1 MKPFLVTTRFLR
13 PNLTSRV
20 AHVPL
25 VVLKGISFPARCNST
40 LENADPLPQ
49 SKSPDTAD
57 SSQHTSVANANASG
71 QKRARRRPWTP
82 DEQRKLKAAAEKGM
96 TVKAIATLFPTRSYP
111 AVSTQW
117 NAFLNDKNLYGKTLE
132 RRKWS
137 PEEMNLL
144 AKLHADGL
152 KPIKMR
158 AHFPDRSTDSIS
170 RAIAR
175 GLNFEAHQNSH
186 SRWSRED
193 DRRLTELV
201 QSTDKS
207 AIAEALGRSIASIE
221 LRAALIGVK
230 LPARIKGYTPEE
242 IAMIFQMRHDN
253 ASFKQIAEKLG
264 RSSRAANSAYNRYR
278 PFRDSD
284 AKVPENV
291 HTRLSI
297 EELERVNALRAQ
309 GVSWPEIG
317 NRYPTHSFKSIAED
331 YRRFIGFT
339 LSPDQVREIVRL
351 RSAGKSWNDIVELDQ
366 FYHFT
371 KFSLQHRYYHALRKL
386 KSQQ

>member
-13 PNLTSRV
+13 PNPTSRV
-20 AHVPL
+20 AHVPF

-57 SSQHTSVANANASG
+57 SSQHTSVANANAFG
-71 QKRARRRPWTP
+71 QKRARCRPWTP
-82 DEQRKLKAAAEKGM
+82 DEQRKLKAAIAKGL
-96 TVKAIATLFPTRSYP
+96 TIKAMATLFPTRSLS
-111 AVSTQW
+111 AVAGQR
-117 NAFLNDKNLYGKTLE
+117 AALVDKNLYNKTRE

-152 KPIKMR
+152 TPFAMR
-158 AHFPDRSTDSIS
+158 AHFPAWSTECIRKKIVASLG
-170 RAIAR
+170 A
-175 GLNFEAHQNSH
+175 
-186 SRWSRED
+186 
-193 DRRLTELV
+193 
-201 QSTDKS
+201 KS
-207 AIAEALGRSIASIE
+207 
-221 LRAALIGVK
+221 
-230 LPARIKGYTPEE
+230 PAKAKGYTPEE
-242 IAMIFQMRHDN
+242 IAVLFQMRHDN

-264 RSSRAANSAYNRYR
+264 RSMNSVNGAYYKHR

-284 AKVPENV
+284 AKVSKKV
-291 HTRLSI
+291 HTRLPI
-297 EELERVNALRAQ
+297 EDLECISALRAQ

-317 NRYPTHSFKSIAED
+317 NRYPTHSFESIAEN
-331 YRRFIGFT
+331 YKRFLGFN
-339 LSPDQVREIVRL
+339 LSADHFREIVRL
-351 RSAGKSWNDIVELDQ
+351 RNAGKTWDEIVKSDQ

-371 KFSLQHRYYHALRKL
+371 KASLQHRYYHALRKL